1 MNQEIKNIIETTTDM
16 GAQYD
21 ACAKRILGQ
30 KIILAHILVKTVDE
44 FYGMNPKVAALL
56 IEGQPYISKVPIDPG
71 LTNHTYEKNG
81 ERIVGLNTENQELNE
96 GLIRFDIIFYV
107 RMRDGLSQI
116 IINIEAQRG
125 DPSEYDILNRAT
137 FYASRMISSQK
148 ERDFKNS
155 NYDDIERI
163 YSIWICMDWKENC
176 MNYFH
181 LTDEPVL
188 GSYHWKGKRDLINI
202 VMIGL
207 GKTLPEQSEE
217 YDLHRLLGALLSKEL
232 SVERKSDIIEEE
244 YSIPMEQELGKEVK
258 FMGSLSDGIR
268 EEAFAKGIT
277 EGLTK
282 GRAEGES
289 EIIRKLYQ
297 KGCPMEQIVL
307 FTDKSEDEV
316 RAIIEGKTLEL
327 V

>member
-1 MNQEIKNIIETTTDM
+1 MNQKIKNTIETTTDM

-107 RMRDGLSQI
+107 RMRDGLFQI

-125 DPSEYDILNRAT
+125 DPGEYDILNRAT

-155 NYDDIERI
+155 NYDDIKRI

-181 LTDEPVL
+181 FTDEPVL
-188 GSYHWKGKRDLINI
+188 GSYYWKGKRDLINI

-217 YDLHRLLGALLSKEL
+217 YELHRLLGALLSKKL
-232 SVERKSDIIEEE
+232 SVERKSDILEEE
-244 YSIPMEQELGKEVK
+244 YDIPMEQELGKEVK
-258 FMGSLSDGIR
+258 AMGSLSEGIKR
-268 EEAFAKGIT
+268 EAF
-277 EGLTK
+277 
-282 GRAEGES
+282 AEGES

-297 KGCPMEQIVL
+297 KGFPVEQIASI
-307 FTDKSEDEV
+307 TDKSEDEV
-316 RAIIEGKTLEL
+316 RAMIERKELEL

>member
-1 MNQEIKNIIETTTDM
+1 MLFPLYGIRRKTAIGEQKEKMQKNAEGGLLNQEIKNTIETTTDM

-30 KIILAHILVKTVDE
+30 KIILVKTVDE

-81 ERIVGLNTENQELNE
+81 ERIVGL
-96 GLIRFDIIFYV
+96 
-107 RMRDGLSQI
+107 SQI

-125 DPSEYDILNRAT
+125 DTSEYDILNRAT

-148 ERDFKNS
+148 ERDFKNL
-155 NYDDIERI
+155 NYDDIKRI

-207 GKTLPEQSEE
+207 GKTLPEQSGE
-217 YDLHRLLGALLSKEL
+217 YKLHRLLGALLSKEL
-232 SVERKSDIIEEE
+232 SVERKSDIIEEGA
-244 YSIPMEQELGKEVK
+244 S
-258 FMGSLSDGIR
+258 
-268 EEAFAKGIT
+268 
-277 EGLTK
+277 
-282 GRAEGES
+282 
-289 EIIRKLYQ
+289 
-297 KGCPMEQIVL
+297 
-307 FTDKSEDEV
+307 
-316 RAIIEGKTLEL
+316 
-327 V
+327 

>member
-1 MNQEIKNIIETTTDM
+1 MNQEIKKTIETTTDK

-44 FYGMNPKVAALL
+44 FRGMDPKLAALL
-56 IEGQPYISKVPIDPG
+56 IEGQPYISKVPIDSG
-71 LTNHTYEKNG
+71 LTNRTYEKNG

-125 DPSEYDILNRAT
+125 DTKEYDIMNRTT

-148 ERDFKNS
+148 ERDFTNS
-155 NYDDIERI
+155 NYDDIKRV

-181 LTDEPVL
+181 LTDEAIL
-188 GSYHWKGKRDLINI
+188 GSYHWKGKRNLINI

-217 YDLHRLLGALLSKEL
+217 YELHRLLGALLSKEL
-232 SVERKSDIIEEE
+232 SVEKKSDIIEEE
-244 YSIPMEQELGKEVK
+244 YNIPMEQELGKEVK
-258 FMGSLSDGIR
+258 KMGSLSEGIR
-268 EEAFAKGIT
+268 EEAFAEGI
-277 EGLTK
+277 
-282 GRAEGES
+282 AEGES
-289 EIIRKLYQ
+289 EIIRKFYQ
-297 KGCPMEQIVL
+297 KGCPIEQIVL
-307 FTDKSEDEV
+307 FTDKSEEEV

>member
-1 MNQEIKNIIETTTDM
+1 MNQEIKNTIETTTDM

-107 RMRDGLSQI
+107 RMRDGLFQI

-125 DPSEYDILNRAT
+125 DPGEYDILNRAT

-155 NYDDIERI
+155 NYDDIKRI

-217 YDLHRLLGALLSKEL
+217 YELHRLLGALLSKKL
-232 SVERKSDIIEEE
+232 SVERKSDILEEE
-244 YSIPMEQELGKEVK
+244 YDIPMEQELGKEVK
-258 FMGSLSDGIR
+258 AMGSLSEGIKR
-268 EEAFAKGIT
+268 EAF
-277 EGLTK
+277 
-282 GRAEGES
+282 AEGES

-297 KGCPMEQIVL
+297 KGFPVEQIASI
-307 FTDKSEDEV
+307 TDKSEDEV
-316 RAIIEGKTLEL
+316 RAMIERKELEL

>member
-1 MNQEIKNIIETTTDM
+1 MNQEIKNTIETTTDM

-107 RMRDGLSQI
+107 RMRDGLFQI

-125 DPSEYDILNRAT
+125 DPGEYDILNRAT

-155 NYDDIERI
+155 NYDDIKRI

-181 LTDEPVL
+181 LTDESVL
-188 GSYHWKGKRDLINI
+188 GSYYWKGKRDLINI

-217 YDLHRLLGALLSKEL
+217 YELHRLLGALLSKKL
-232 SVERKSDIIEEE
+232 SVERKSDILEEE
-244 YSIPMEQELGKEVK
+244 YDIPMEQELGKEVK
-258 FMGSLSDGIR
+258 AMGSLSEGIKR
-268 EEAFAKGIT
+268 EAF
-277 EGLTK
+277 
-282 GRAEGES
+282 AEGES

-297 KGCPMEQIVL
+297 KGFPVEQIASI
-307 FTDKSEDEV
+307 TDKSEDEV
-316 RAIIEGKTLEL
+316 RAMIERKELEL

>member
-1 MNQEIKNIIETTTDM
+1 
-16 GAQYD
+16 
-21 ACAKRILGQ
+21 
-30 KIILAHILVKTVDE
+30 
-44 FYGMNPKVAALL
+44 
-56 IEGQPYISKVPIDPG
+56 
-71 LTNHTYEKNG
+71 
-81 ERIVGLNTENQELNE
+81 
-96 GLIRFDIIFYV
+96 
-107 RMRDGLSQI
+107 MRDGLSQI

-125 DPSEYDILNRAT
+125 DTKEYDIMNRAT

-148 ERDFKNS
+148 ERDFTNS
-155 NYDDIERI
+155 NYDDIKRV

-244 YSIPMEQELGKEVK
+244 YSIPMEQELGKEVRI
-258 FMGSLSDGIR
+258 MGSLSDGIR

-289 EIIRKLYQ
+289 EIIRKFYQ
-297 KGCPMEQIVL
+297 KGCPIEQIVL

>member
-1 MNQEIKNIIETTTDM
+1 MK
-16 GAQYD
+16 
-21 ACAKRILGQ
+21 
-30 KIILAHILVKTVDE
+30 
-44 FYGMNPKVAALL
+44 
-56 IEGQPYISKVPIDPG
+56 
-71 LTNHTYEKNG
+71 KNG

-125 DPSEYDILNRAT
+125 DPNEYDILNRAT

-155 NYDDIERI
+155 NYDDIKRI

-181 LTDEPVL
+181 FTDEPVL
-188 GSYHWKGKRDLINI
+188 GSYYWKGKRDLINI

-217 YDLHRLLGALLSKEL
+217 YELHRLLGALLSKKL
-232 SVERKSDIIEEE
+232 SVERKSDILEEE
-244 YSIPMEQELGKEVK
+244 YDIPMEQELGKEVK
-258 FMGSLSDGIR
+258 AMGSLSEGIKR
-268 EEAFAKGIT
+268 EAF
-277 EGLTK
+277 
-282 GRAEGES
+282 AEGES

-297 KGCPMEQIVL
+297 KGFPVEQIASI
-307 FTDKSEDEV
+307 TDKSEDEV
-316 RAIIEGKTLEL
+316 RAMIERKELEL

>member
-1 MNQEIKNIIETTTDM
+1 MNQEIKNTIETTTDM

-125 DPSEYDILNRAT
+125 DSSEYDILNRAT

-155 NYDDIERI
+155 NYDDIKRI

-181 LTDEPVL
+181 LTDESVL

-217 YDLHRLLGALLSKEL
+217 YELHRLLGALLSKKL

-244 YSIPMEQELGKEVK
+244 YDIPMEQDLGKEVK
-258 FMGSLSDGIR
+258 IMGSLSDGIR
-268 EEAFAKGIT
+268 EEAFAEGIT
-277 EGLTK
+277 A